1 MLNTMSKKWP
11 AVLGCVSLAAVIGAV
26 ALVGAQAGT
35 TDYGPMIT
43 KLTHN
48 RLSVTRTFPGPD
60 GLLGIVAEGHGG
72 KPKTIAWGLDGK
84 AGPLLVLGPVINA
97 EGQNLT
103 QQAMVKEHLMP
114 KPVPASQLA
123 ADALKA
129 PGFVLGHAGPLAA
142 VFMDPDCIFCHKFY
156 ESVLPDL
163 KAGTLRLKVIPV
175 AFLKRSSLPKAVTI
189 LSSKDPAK
197 AWAVNEA
204 RFDANTEE
212 GGIAP
217 ATNLRVPVAAQI
229 EGNTRLLERTGM
241 VATPTVIACLKGTGH
256 PVVWHGMAP
265 NVKADIP
272 GQMVDLLPSGGCAG

>member
-11 AVLGCVSLAAVIGAV
+11 AVMGGVSLAAVISAV
-26 ALVGAQAGT
+26 AFVGAQAGT
-35 TDYGPMIT
+35 TAYAPIVE

-60 GLLGIVAEGHGG
+60 GLLGIVAEGQGG

-84 AGPLLVLGPVINA
+84 AGPLLILGPVINA

-103 QQAMVKEHLMP
+103 RQAMVKEHLMS
-114 KPVPASQLA
+114 KPIPANQLA

-189 LSSKDPAK
+189 LSSNDPTK

-204 RFDANTEE
+204 HFNVNTEE

-229 EGNTRLLERTGM
+229 EANTRLLGRTGM
-241 VATPTVIACLKGTGH
+241 VATPTLVACLKGADK
-256 PVVWHGMAP
+256 PVVWHGMAS

-272 GQMVDLLPSGGCAG
+272 GHLVNLLPSGACAG